1 MEATKPQRTPCNTGY
16 TFPDGTNLYP
26 EDWIT
31 PDTPRVH
38 PALVQQA
45 CETCPLL
52 QTCAHQALTSGATID
67 RNMRTPANGVIQA
80 GVVCEGDQHTLDQ
93 LRAIAGT
100 FDVIPLRLKKDKPP
114 PPTHCHGCN
123 RRMIT
128 RPKGQPLDHRIVT
141 HAAHGYCR
149 TCYATQQR
157 TKGWVPPTPTHMQKL
172 A

>member
-26 EDWIT
+26 EDWINERT
-31 PDTPRVH
+31 PTEH
-38 PALVQQA
+38 PWLVQYA
-45 CETCPLL
+45 CDTCPILRA
-52 QTCAHQALTSGATID
+52 CAHQALTSGATID
-67 RNMRTPANGVIQA
+67 GHMRTPANGVIQA
-80 GVVCEGDQHTLDQ
+80 GVICEGDQRTLDE

-114 PPTHCHGCN
+114 PPTHCHACN
-123 RRMIT
+123 RRMTI
-128 RPKGQPLDHRIVT
+128 RPKGKALDHTVIT

-149 TCYATQQR
+149 TCYATRQR
-157 TKGWVPPTPTHMQKL
+157 TKGWAPSTPTHMQKL